1 MTTSNSKNF
10 EIDVAEY
17 IEEAFERCGLELR
30 TGYDLKTAKRSM
42 NLLFADWANR
52 GLNQWTIDQTSI
64 TVASGVSEYPAGTL
78 TLSVSASGSFSVGET
93 ITGGTSAATDI
104 ITSKPTSSAVAT
116 TIPVGTFSSGET
128 ITGGTSAAT
137 TTVSAVQDLSDVQ
150 STIDILS
157 TVVTRDGTDFA
168 IDRLS
173 RSEFLNIPTKT
184 QTGRPNQFFLDRQIT
199 PVLKIWP
206 VPDNNTDILKFNRLT
221 RIEDADAF
229 TDTMDVPFRFYPCL
243 AAGLAYYLSMK
254 KNPQM
259 MGMLKSIY
267 EEEMIR
273 AMEED
278 RDRASFKIS
287 PPTYRYGA

>member
-1 MTTSNSKNF
+1 MTTSSSKNF

-17 IEEAFERCGLELR
+17 IEEAFERCGLEVR

-78 TLSVSASGSFSVGET
+78 TLSVASSASFSVGET
-93 ITGGTSAATDI
+93 ITGGTSAATAS
-104 ITSKPTSSAVAT
+104 ITSKPSTSSVAT
-116 TIPVGTFSSGET
+116 TIPVGTFSNGET

-137 TTVSAVQDLSDVQ
+137 TTVSAVQDLTDVQ

-157 TVVTRDGTDFA
+157 TVVTRDGTDFE

-229 TDTMDVPFRFYPCL
+229 TNTIDIPFRFYPSL

-259 MGMLKSIY
+259 MGPLKAVY

-287 PPTYRYGA
+287 PPTYKYGV